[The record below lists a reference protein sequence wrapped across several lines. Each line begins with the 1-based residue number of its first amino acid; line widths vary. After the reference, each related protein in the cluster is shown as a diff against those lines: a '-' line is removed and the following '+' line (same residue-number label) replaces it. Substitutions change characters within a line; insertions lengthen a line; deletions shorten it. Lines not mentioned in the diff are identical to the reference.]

1 MTLQEA
7 GKQYDIVLYYS
18 FADKDNIIP
27 DGWSWSVE
35 CGYQTFSS
43 KGSFNTA
50 AEAEENLIKF
60 LETWEGPTK

>member
-7 GKQYDIVLYYS
+7 GKQYGVALYYS

-27 DGWSWSVE
+27 DGWCWSVE
-35 CGYQTFSS
+35 CGYQSFS
-43 KGSFNTA
+43 GRDSFDTA
-50 AEAEENLIKF
+50 QEAEENLIKF